1 MKDKTKRLKLYW
13 LDGYFT
19 DLKIVK
25 SITNKITHLK
35 RKLKRQFYRDKIQ
48 EYEGKAKKM
57 WKVLQEITQDR
68 KQTSIHPARI
78 LRSKPC

>member
-1 MKDKTKRLKLYW
+1 MKEKTKRLKLYW

-35 RKLKRQFYRDKIQ
+35 RNLKRAFYRDKIQ
-48 EYEGKAKKM
+48 EYEGDAKKM
-57 WKVLQEITQDR
+57 WAVLKEITQQKTDPDTHS
-68 KQTSIHPARI
+68 QNS
-78 LRSKPC
+78 